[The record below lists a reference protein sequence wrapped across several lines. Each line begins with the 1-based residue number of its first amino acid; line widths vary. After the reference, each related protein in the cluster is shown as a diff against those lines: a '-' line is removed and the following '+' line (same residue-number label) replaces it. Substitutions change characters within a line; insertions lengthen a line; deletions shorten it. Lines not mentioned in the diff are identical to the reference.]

1 MSGAG
6 EEQRWQRLAA
16 LAVHGANVQPGQVA
30 LVSAEHGQAEPAR
43 AVAAA
48 SYDAGAR
55 FVDVI
60 YYDMR
65 VKRQRVLHA
74 DPDTLDF
81 VPRWWGERLLAV
93 ADEGGARISFA
104 GLSTP
109 SLFADLDPALV
120 GRDRMP
126 WIKEV
131 SQVIAERSTNWCIV
145 PSPHVEWA
153 KVVFPDLPEDE
164 ALERLWSE
172 VEHVLRLDEPDPN
185 AAWDERIA
193 TLDASA
199 RTLNDHAF
207 DAIELR
213 GPGTELTVGL
223 LPTGRFVSAYFE
235 RRDGVRYIANL
246 PTEEI
251 FTSPDPAR
259 TEGHVTSTKPLV
271 LRDGT
276 MISGLRVR
284 FQGGRAVEIDADE
297 GADALR
303 SQLAVDDAALRLGE
317 LALVDDHGRIGPLG
331 TTFFDT
337 LLDENAAS
345 HIALGSGFPF
355 AVGAEDVDRVNRSGT
370 HIDFMIG
377 SPEVDVDGVTA
388 DGERVPVLRGGSWQ
402 I

>member
-1 MSGAG
+1 MGVDD
-6 EEQRWQRLAA
+6 QRWQRLAA
-16 LAVHGANVQPGQVA
+16 LAVHGANVQPGQ
-30 LVSAEHGQAEPAR
+30 LTMVSAEYDQAELAR
-43 AVAAA
+43 ACAAA
-48 SYDAGAR
+48 AYEAGAKYVEVLY
-55 FVDVI
+55 FDT
-60 YYDMR
+60 R

-81 VPRWWGERLLAV
+81 VPPWWGQRLLHLG
-93 ADEGGARISFA
+93 EELGARISLA

-109 SLFADLDPALV
+109 SLFGDLDPALV

-131 SQVIAERSTNWCIV
+131 SQVIADRSTNWCIV
-145 PSPHVEWA
+145 PCPHVEWA

-185 AAWDERIA
+185 AAWDERMQV
-193 TLDASA
+193 LDDSASRLTA
-199 RTLNDHAF
+199 HRF
-207 DAIELR
+207 DAIEYR
-213 GPGTELTVGL
+213 GPGTELTLGL
-223 LPTGRFVSAYFE
+223 LPTGRFLSASFQ
-235 RRDGVRYIANL
+235 RRDGLRHFANL

-251 FTSPDPAR
+251 FTSPDPQRAD
-259 TEGHVTSTKPLV
+259 GHVTSTKPLV
-271 LRDGT
+271 MRDGT
-276 MISGLRVR
+276 VISGLRVR
-284 FQGGRAVEIDADE
+284 FERGRAVEIDADE
-297 GADALR
+297 GAAALR
-303 SQLAVDDAALRLGE
+303 AQLAVDDEALRLGE
-317 LALVDDHGRIGPLG
+317 LALVDNQGRIGPLG

-345 HIALGSGFPF
+345 HIAFGSGFPF
-355 AVGAEDVDRVNRSGT
+355 AVDQEDVSRVNRSGT

-377 SPEVDVDGVTA
+377 SPDVEVDGVTA